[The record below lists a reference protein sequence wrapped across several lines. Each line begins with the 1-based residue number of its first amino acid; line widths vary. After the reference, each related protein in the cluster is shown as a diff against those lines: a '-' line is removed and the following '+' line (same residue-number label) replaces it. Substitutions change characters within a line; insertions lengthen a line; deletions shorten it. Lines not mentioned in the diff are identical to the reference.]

1 MDIWVVA
8 AAAGAGYVAQ
18 HWKNLLRSR
27 HDLLESSPGSPSFV
41 RNDSLTRMHQVSDKN
56 CSSPVE
62 TPRKKLD
69 ECAAER
75 LAFHDPEVACSS
87 SLADERLGMLCD
99 SDDFHLNSGLPCGK
113 ELQGDQGGSICGNI
127 NELGYESSLPPSTA
141 ELTFS
146 YGTSRKKSNLRSRRK
161 IGHLI
166 KPLNSLESCLMAQL
180 YKEHGDVED
189 HIFSSNS
196 SPWTPT
202 ARPFV
207 VTDGSKIISRA
218 SSNSINAPRSA
229 GHQKQQDN
237 FSQMNTV
244 SGVPQLP
251 SVGSMELLRKG
262 KVKDQSSR
270 FSDSIGMNNERKS
283 SLQGSS
289 HRVLLFC
296 LGISVGMISSF
307 WKNRK
312 EMDKLNEM
320 LRQSENL
327 VQDLHEELEMK
338 ELLTVKELATE
349 DCGSQDAHNDS
360 SNNGALQ
367 APSPKGEMDKSPT
380 NYDEDCQSQK
390 TEEESRSKIEAELEA
405 ELERLELTM
414 NSSKLEGKLAELHEL
429 ALEVGAEGQWKK
441 NRMLE
446 IRVRILKLFHK
457 LDPDFVTDLAKGE
470 LRTELFNRQAG
481 GQPYADQDGS
491 GTSTPHPANYA
502 VSPRELTLRLH
513 EVLQTQLE
521 DRVKELE
528 MALQNSERK
537 VRYMEAELVSSWRDS
552 SNSEGGSSSTHGSP
566 VTKVEQRTAD
576 QPMTI
581 NLRGDALDAY
591 NEAYNVFTR
600 LNSEEEDVAVAPGV
614 MDINHQE
621 NSRSREHNFDWIEN
635 DRMNDESDDEMEKLL
650 IRHIVEKAKKGSP
663 AVLNVQRAL
672 FSLDDNEH

>member
-1 MDIWVVA
+1 MNMDIWVVA

-18 HWKNLLRSR
+18 HWKSLLRR
-27 HDLLESSPGSPSFV
+27 QHDLLESSSGSPSFV
-41 RNDSLTRMHQVSDKN
+41 RNDSLTRMHQVLDKN
-56 CSSPVE
+56 GSSPVE
-62 TPRKKLD
+62 TPRKKLG
-69 ECAAER
+69 ECAAGR
-75 LAFHDPEVACSS
+75 LAFHDPEVACTI
-87 SLADERLGMLCD
+87 SLAGERVGMSCD
-99 SDDFHLNSGLPCGK
+99 SDNFTLTSGLPSDK
-113 ELQGDQGGSICGNI
+113 ELQEDQGGSICGNI
-127 NELGYESSLPPSTA
+127 NELGCDSSLPPSTS
-141 ELTFS
+141 ELAFS
-146 YGTSRKKSNLRSRRK
+146 YGTSRKKNNLRSRRK

-180 YKEHGDVED
+180 YKERGEVED
-189 HIFSSNS
+189 YVFSSNS

-218 SSNSINAPRSA
+218 NSNSSNVPRGA
-229 GHQKQQDN
+229 GRHKKQDN
-237 FSQMNTV
+237 SSTMNTV
-244 SGVPQLP
+244 FGVPQLP
-251 SVGSMELLRKG
+251 SVGSMELLRKD
-262 KVKDQSSR
+262 KVKDHSGR
-270 FSDSIGMNNERKS
+270 FSDSIGMKNESHS

-289 HRVLLFC
+289 HHVLLFC

-312 EMDKLNEM
+312 EMEKLNEL

-338 ELLTVKELATE
+338 DSLTVKELATE
-349 DCGSQDAHNDS
+349 GCESQDAHNDS
-360 SNNGALQ
+360 SNNGAVQ
-367 APSPKGEMDKSPT
+367 APSPKEKLKSFT
-380 NYDEDCQSQK
+380 NYNEDSQSQK

-405 ELERLELTM
+405 ELERLELSM
-414 NSSKLEGKLAELHEL
+414 KSSKLEGKLAELDE
-429 ALEVGAEGQWKK
+429 
-441 NRMLE
+441 
-446 IRVRILKLFHK
+446 
-457 LDPDFVTDLAKGE
+457 LDPDFVTNLANGE
-470 LRTELFNRQAG
+470 LRTDLFNRQAR

-491 GTSTPHPANYA
+491 GASTPHPVNYA
-502 VSPRELTLRLH
+502 VSPRELRLRLH
-513 EVLQTQLE
+513 EVLQSQLE
-521 DRVKELE
+521 ERVKELE

-566 VTKVEQRTAD
+566 VTKVEHRTAD

-581 NLRGDALDAY
+581 NLGGDALDAY
-591 NEAYNVFTR
+591 NEAYDVFTR
-600 LNSEEEDVAVAPGV
+600 LSSEEDVAVASVV

-621 NSRSREHNFDWIEN
+621 NSRSREHNFDWIEK

>member
-1 MDIWVVA
+1 MNMDIWVVA

-41 RNDSLTRMHQVSDKN
+41 RNDSLTRMHQVLDKN

-75 LAFHDPEVACSS
+75 LAFHDPEVACTS

-99 SDDFHLNSGLPCGK
+99 SDNFHLNSGLPCDK

-127 NELGYESSLPPSTA
+127 NELGYESSLPSSTA
-141 ELTFS
+141 ELAFS

-229 GHQKQQDN
+229 GHHKQQDN

-244 SGVPQLP
+244 FGVPQLP
-251 SVGSMELLRKG
+251 SVGSMELLRKD
-262 KVKDQSSR
+262 KVKDQSGR
-270 FSDSIGMNNERKS
+270 FSDSIGMNNERHS

-312 EMDKLNEM
+312 EMDKLNEL

-338 ELLTVKELATE
+338 ELITVKELATE

-360 SNNGALQ
+360 SNNGALL
-367 APSPKGEMDKSPT
+367 APSPKGKMDKSST
-380 NYDEDCQSQK
+380 NYDEDCQSQR

-405 ELERLELTM
+405 ELERLELSM
-414 NSSKLEGKLAELHEL
+414 NSSKLEGKLAELHE
-429 ALEVGAEGQWKK
+429 
-441 NRMLE
+441 
-446 IRVRILKLFHK
+446 

-491 GTSTPHPANYA
+491 GTSTHHPANYA
-502 VSPRELTLRLH
+502 VSSRELTLRLH
-513 EVLQTQLE
+513 EVLQSQLE

-566 VTKVEQRTAD
+566 VTKVEQRTTD
-576 QPMTI
+576 EPMTI

-600 LNSEEEDVAVAPGV
+600 LNSKEDVAVASGV

-621 NSRSREHNFDWIEN
+621 NSRSRERNFDWIEN

>member
-1 MDIWVVA
+1 MNMDIWVVA

-27 HDLLESSPGSPSFV
+27 HDLLESSPGSSSFV
-41 RNDSLTRMHQVSDKN
+41 RNDSLTRMHQVLDKN

-69 ECAAER
+69 ECAAEG
-75 LAFHDPEVACSS
+75 LAFHDPEVACTS
-87 SLADERLGMLCD
+87 SLADERLRMLCD
-99 SDDFHLNSGLPCGK
+99 SDNFHLNSGLPCDK

-141 ELTFS
+141 ELAFS

-196 SPWTPT
+196 STWTPT

-229 GHQKQQDN
+229 GHHKQQDN

-244 SGVPQLP
+244 FGVPQLP
-251 SVGSMELLRKG
+251 SVGSMELLRKD
-262 KVKDQSSR
+262 KVKDQSGR
-270 FSDSIGMNNERKS
+270 FSDSIGINNERLS

-312 EMDKLNEM
+312 EMYKLNEL

-327 VQDLHEELEMK
+327 VQDLHEELEMR
-338 ELLTVKELATE
+338 ELITVKELATE

-360 SNNGALQ
+360 SNNGALL
-367 APSPKGEMDKSPT
+367 APSPKGKMDKSST
-380 NYDEDCQSQK
+380 NYDEDCQSQR

-405 ELERLELTM
+405 ELERLELSM
-414 NSSKLEGKLAELHEL
+414 NSSKLVGKLAELHE
-429 ALEVGAEGQWKK
+429 
-441 NRMLE
+441 
-446 IRVRILKLFHK
+446 

-491 GTSTPHPANYA
+491 GTSTHHPANYA
-502 VSPRELTLRLH
+502 VSSRELTLRLH
-513 EVLQTQLE
+513 EVLQSQLE

-600 LNSEEEDVAVAPGV
+600 LNSKEDVAVASGV

-621 NSRSREHNFDWIEN
+621 NSRSRERNFDWIEN